1 MDSVGQTLH
10 PECQDGG
17 QPGKGNG
24 GGKEGVAEPGKNQ
37 KYWTPEASS
46 LGAVNTRPHLYPTF
60 PAWSLAGRSEAALEG
75 WRGAAAPWGG
85 GGEAAAGLGLTSLHR
100 PGGPGQRAVFIP
112 TNLTEIHGLGPPG
125 KGAFAPSGLLPG

>member
-1 MDSVGQTLH
+1 MDSVGQILH

-46 LGAVNTRPHLYPTF
+46 LGAVCLLSTPGLLFTLH
-60 PAWSLAGRSEAALEG
+60 SQ
-75 WRGAAAPWGG
+75 
-85 GGEAAAGLGLTSLHR
+85 LGL
-100 PGGPGQRAVFIP
+100 
-112 TNLTEIHGLGPPG
+112 
-125 KGAFAPSGLLPG
+125 